1 MCCSA
6 AFATMA
12 MTLDTAITSLMSQS
26 AHVSDNNCTGA
37 GQLLRMCC
45 RKGTGPSLATLTVAV
60 LRRLGL
66 HALPAFAEPGAL

>member
-6 AFATMA
+6 AFATKA
-12 MTLDTAITSLMSQS
+12 ITSDTAITPLMNESTR
-26 AHVSDNNCTGA
+26 VSHNSCTGA